1 MEKQD
6 QTNVLTDEDIEQ
18 LLSQAETRLRNA
30 QATVNG
36 VTPVGNGA
44 SQPTWSSILK
54 LDSCQTSSPYVQQR
68 DEIATVDTSRI
79 IDRAQK
85 QQAETVYPVERITAN
100 SQIKKDKQTAGSDW
114 FDLPKTNLTP
124 ELKRDLQMIRMR
136 SVLDPKRHYKKGVDE
151 GGIPK
156 FSQVGTVVEGPTEF
170 LSSRIPKKE
179 RKRTFVGEAMA
190 AERQSGRFTAKY
202 RDIQAAK
209 TSGKKSYYKNL
220 LAKRRKR

>member
-6 QTNVLTDEDIEQ
+6 QADILTDEDIER
-18 LLSQAETRLRNA
+18 LLSQAETRMRSA
-30 QATVNG
+30 QDTING
-36 VTPVGNGA
+36 VTTVGKDA
-44 SQPTWSSILK
+44 SRPAWSSILK

-68 DEIATVDTSRI
+68 DEIATVDASRI
-79 IDRAQK
+79 IDRAQR
-85 QQAETVYPVERITAN
+85 QQAEAVYSVEKITA
-100 SQIKKDKQTAGSDW
+100 STQTKKDKQTAGSDW

-136 SVLDPKRHYKKGVDE
+136 SVLDPKRHYKKGTDE
-151 GGIPK
+151 GAAPK

-170 LSSRIPKKE
+170 ISSRIPKKE
-179 RKRTFVGEAMA
+179 RKRTFVSEAMA

-220 LAKRRKR
+220 LAKRRNR